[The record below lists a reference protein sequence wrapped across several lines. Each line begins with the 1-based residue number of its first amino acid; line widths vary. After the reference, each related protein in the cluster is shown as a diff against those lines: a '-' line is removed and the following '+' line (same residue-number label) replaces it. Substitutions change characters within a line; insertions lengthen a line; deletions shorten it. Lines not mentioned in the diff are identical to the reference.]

1 MTSAWWEPRVVF
13 CSNSNSTARPRL
25 PRDLLF
31 VNSCLSFPICNLDQ
45 EGKGGD
51 TYLTGLLWGLKCY
64 FEGHVA
70 QCYKYRSMK
79 YGRKRSELRATAKGS
94 GFVFVSK

>member
-1 MTSAWWEPRVVF
+1 MTRVWWEPRVIL
-13 CSNSNSTARPRL
+13 CSNSSANPEL
-25 PRDLLF
+25 PCDLLF
-31 VNSCLSFPICNLDQ
+31 VNCCLSFPICNLDQ

-64 FEGHVA
+64 FKGQVV

-79 YGRKRSELRATAKGS
+79 RGRKRSELRAAAKGFE
-94 GFVFVSK
+94 FVFVSK